1 MVHGHPSP
9 AEAKPEREWRRIMS
23 GDLISFRMLYVA
35 AKEPGKKLWKPD
47 HELWRQ
53 GAAMASVPI
62 EFSTHDAAAAAVA
75 LSKGGI
81 DICVM
86 DAGLPHDEKAVV
98 VKAANEAQPQ
108 PFTIEAASQGAPCAD
123 GVALQRPADADAAR
137 KLVDAC
143 VRAKIPN
150 RVLVVDDSSTMR
162 SIVRKILTASR
173 FSLDVH
179 EASEGEAAI
188 EQLRSGNFGMVFLDY
203 NMPGLNGFET
213 LAKIRSDHPAMAVV
227 MITSVVDNAVA
238 DRAHEAGATA
248 FLKKPFYPTDIDEV
262 LARHY
267 GLQTQHD

>member
-1 MVHGHPSP
+1 
-9 AEAKPEREWRRIMS
+9 MS
-23 GDLISFRMLYVA
+23 GDLVSFRMVYVA
-35 AKEPGKKLWKPD
+35 AREPRQNLWKPD

-62 EFSTHDAAAAAVA
+62 EFSAHDAPAAAAA
-75 LSKGGI
+75 LSKGGV

-86 DAGLPHDEKAVV
+86 DAGLPEEERAVV
-98 VKAANEAQPQ
+98 VKAAQEAQSQ
-108 PFTIEAASQGAPCAD
+108 PFTIEATSQGGPSAEGA
-123 GVALQRPADADAAR
+123 GMQRPLDADAVR

-162 SIVRKILTASR
+162 GIVRKILTASR

-179 EASEGEAAI
+179 EVGAGEAAM
-188 EQLRSGNFGMVFLDY
+188 EHLQSGEFGMVFLDY

-213 LAKIRSDHPAMAVV
+213 LARIRRDFPTLPVV
-227 MITSVVDNAVA
+227 MITSTMENAVA
-238 DRAHEAGATA
+238 DRAHSAGATA
-248 FLKKPFYPTDIDEV
+248 FLKKPFYPADIDAV

-267 GLQTQHD
+267 GLQVPAE